1 MLDLEYGFLAPTCT
15 VSSAAVISFSRSS
28 LPSCRSNSRAEHEL
42 TWGIK
47 WWLMISV
54 SIEHAQTTHIYFR
67 NTWRKNTFTL
77 IYIWLLYINRY
88 MLRHFFV
95 WPSNMN
101 MQLWI
106 WKRMEKAFPFGNRP
120 CQQYSIFVCHS
131 VVFWGVYM
139 YTYYNY
145 SIYIYYCNN
154 NSISRYL
161 HDISMLLSNG
171 LALPRSSE
179 SKSKGPVA
187 MAAVM

>member
-1 MLDLEYGFLAPTCT
+1 
-15 VSSAAVISFSRSS
+15 
-28 LPSCRSNSRAEHEL
+28 
-42 TWGIK
+42 
-47 WWLMISV
+47 
-54 SIEHAQTTHIYFR
+54 
-67 NTWRKNTFTL
+67 
-77 IYIWLLYINRY
+77 
-88 MLRHFFV
+88 
-95 WPSNMN
+95 
-101 MQLWI
+101 
-106 WKRMEKAFPFGNRP
+106 
-120 CQQYSIFVCHS
+120 
-131 VVFWGVYM
+131 M